1 MNLWYK
7 KFFEEKGIPTE
18 LRVNGYS
25 YVGKDWNNL
34 KEETY
39 NIDLKKDT
47 TAWIVGLMT
56 DDNLDI
62 LQVKNLKAAK
72 DGEFTE
78 VGIFNPRLNTYYFKT
93 RPKRDYE
100 L

>member
-1 MNLWYK
+1 MLNNLK
-7 KFFEEKGIPTE
+7 KILKRDFESIEPPNIQ
-18 LRVNGYS
+18 
-25 YVGKDWNNL
+25 L

>member
-1 MNLWYK
+1 MQKVTGHLKVIFNRIQ

-62 LQVKNLKAAK
+62 LQVKNLKEIGRASCR
-72 DGEFTE
+72 ER
-78 VGIFNPRLNTYYFKT
+78 V
-93 RPKRDYE
+93 
-100 L
+100 